1 MRNAIFVHVLANL
14 QQTAAATALGAY
26 LTPNALNKVDPQI
39 KAASKLHYVAVK
51 NGVWKVSRMPLLSA
65 SPLAAGSTE
74 LGSEV
79 PPMLAEDDS
88 DDECDHCEDFE
99 NCPCFSIP
107 EKCTYEMGCCTAHVS
122 GRSRSCFRVVISSVS
137 KMVRYFL
144 VTVIFDGLSRG
155 KLV

>member
-1 MRNAIFVHVLANL
+1 VRNAIFVHVLANL

-65 SPLAAGSTE
+65 SPLAAGSTD

-79 PPMLAEDDS
+79 PPMLVEDDS
-88 DDECDHCEDFE
+88 DDECDHCEDSE

-107 EKCTYEMGCCTAHVS
+107 EKCT
-122 GRSRSCFRVVISSVS
+122 RWVVALHMSVVEVGLASMSSYHLCQKWYGTS
-137 KMVRYFL
+137 
-144 VTVIFDGLSRG
+144 S
-155 KLV
+155 